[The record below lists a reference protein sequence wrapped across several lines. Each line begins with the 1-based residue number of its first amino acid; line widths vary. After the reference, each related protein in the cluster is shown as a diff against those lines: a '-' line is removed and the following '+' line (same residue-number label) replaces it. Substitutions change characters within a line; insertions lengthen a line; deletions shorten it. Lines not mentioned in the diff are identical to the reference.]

1 MKKSNNPN
9 DKFMMTKKKGF
20 LKKADMN
27 KEEIAK
33 LEKKFPPKRPVLNS
47 LKDMKASPKP
57 TSKKLQL
64 KMRTKK

>member
-1 MKKSNNPN
+1 MPKNQDNKK
-9 DKFMMTKKKGF
+9 
-20 LKKADMN
+20 
-27 KEEIAK
+27 EIDK
-33 LEKKFPPKRPVLNS
+33 LEKKYPPKRPVLNS